1 VKRKRSWKSREGSSH
16 LKRRLAYG
24 RTE

>member
-1 VKRKRSWKSREGSSH
+1 VKRKRSWKSREGSCH
-16 LKRRLAYG
+16 LKRRLEYG